1 VLSVNSA
8 HVDGRLGLARPR
20 SASLGPAAAAAAA
33 ARDVAAA
40 MVMNISAT
48 GPSAHRS
55 ASR

>member
-1 VLSVNSA
+1 MLSVNSA
-8 HVDGRLGLARPR
+8 HVDGRLGLARHR
-20 SASLGPAAAAAAA
+20 SASLGPAAAA

>member
-1 VLSVNSA
+1 MLSVNSA